1 MRFVYL
7 AIAIISMMIAVSLAA
22 LAFIRFNGNWVV
34 LGLSGVAILVGW
46 LYFSMFRLCRDIERE
61 NGGGHKTP
69 FILPLRI
76 ALPRRK

>member
-34 LGLSGVAILVGW
+34 LGLLGLSGVAILVGW

-61 NGGGHKTP
+61 NGGG
-69 FILPLRI
+69 
-76 ALPRRK
+76 A